1 MLFGDPNVFTI
12 ETCSEAHLT
21 APSHVWGRMQLLFDS
36 CTLGDIND
44 EHCGLYG
51 AYCGFKEL
59 LSHEGRLWH
68 DSFNGLDDAEI
79 HDVVR
84 HAIYGDDDRT
94 GDQIVLDAQTYRP
107 FDFLTNWGEQF
118 DGFASVI
125 FQRDNTQTTVVHIP
139 HSAFARTR
147 LDGPMVSLNFSTN
160 VFESAILEFLAWFER
175 ETQRLSG

>member
-1 MLFGDPNVFTI
+1 MFGAGCNCYLI
-12 ETCSEAHLT
+12 HAHLAT
-21 APSHVWGRMQLLFDS
+21 S
-36 CTLGDIND
+36 ND

-51 AYCGFKEL
+51 ACRGFKEL

-94 GDQIVLDAQTYRP
+94 GGQILLDAQTYRP